1 MGNTQHEQRG
11 SLACGSVAALV
22 VATSGRTDPCMAHS
36 GNATVEQEAKQRK
49 LAAAAKRKE
58 DDAKFEHQMQS

>member
-1 MGNTQHEQRG
+1 
-11 SLACGSVAALV
+11 
-22 VATSGRTDPCMAHS
+22 MAHR

>member
-1 MGNTQHEQRG
+1 MN
-11 SLACGSVAALV
+11 SVAAIACGVAALV
-22 VATSGRTDPCMAHS
+22 VATSGRTESVHGSQRQC
-36 GNATVEQEAKQRK
+36 NEQEAKQRK